1 MTQPFG
7 RVARAIIL
15 AAGITT
21 AIAVPAVVGSPLV
34 ASRFGQD
41 ANVALAA
48 PANNGDKTND
58 NSEERN
64 LEGQILQIRD
74 DSNPPQALVG
84 QVGGNVWANIYNNQL
99 HDSGVN
105 QGDYVHMH
113 GQYGDHG
120 VFDANQVDVVDRFS
134 GNGNGNGNSNGNDNS

>member
-1 MTQPFG
+1 MSLPYG
-7 RVARAIIL
+7 RLARTLLL
-15 AAGITT
+15 AGGITA
-21 AIAVPAVVGSPLV
+21 AIAAPAITGTPLLANHQTTGS
-34 ASRFGQD
+34 D
-41 ANVALAA
+41 VALAA

-74 DSNPPQALVG
+74 DVNPPQALVG

-120 VFDANQVDVVDRFS
+120 VFDANQVDVTDRFS
-134 GNGNGNGNSNGNDNS
+134 DNGNGNGNGNGNDNS